1 MTYLELPY
9 CLFVQCLF
17 LSNSKMTVVTDE
29 YILRVLPDPYSMFI
43 ALILSVKVVFF
54 TNLVIGCFEQRRR
67 AAKSI
72 ANVKR

>member
-1 MTYLELPY
+1 MTL
-9 CLFVQCLF
+9 
-17 LSNSKMTVVTDE
+17 VTE
-29 YILRVLPDPYSMFI
+29 YILRVLPESYSVFI
-43 ALILSVKVVFF
+43 VLILSVGVVFF